1 MNNSIF
7 KDGKTVEINQSKRI
21 LFSGYAKLP
30 TGITASEIY
39 KVIGV
44 ILSIDEDTGNI
55 MEADCTLATE
65 VARKHVSSILVG
77 KSITNPDNLVRIVD
91 MTYQGSAKKA
101 IITAIRIIY
110 DKYRSYKEGLAP
122 SAID

>member
-1 MNNSIF
+1 ME
-7 KDGKTVEINQSKRI
+7 KTQGKQI

-44 ILSIDEDTGNI
+44 VLLVNEDTGEI
-55 MEADCTLATE
+55 IQADCTLATA
-65 VARKHVSSILVG
+65 VARNHVSSILVG
-77 KSITNPDNLVRIVD
+77 KQIANPDYLVRIVD
-91 MTYQGSAKKA
+91 TTYQGSAKKA

>member
-1 MNNSIF
+1 MDT
-7 KDGKTVEINQSKRI
+7 KQGKRI

-44 ILSIDEDTGNI
+44 VLVIDEESGNI
-55 MEADCTLATE
+55 LEADCTLATA
-65 VARKHVSSILVG
+65 VARNHVSEMLVG
-77 KSITNPDNLVRIVD
+77 RSITNPENLVRIID
-91 MTYQGSAKKA
+91 KTYQGSAKKA
-101 IITAIRIIY
+101 VITAIRIIY
-110 DKYRSYKEGLAP
+110 DKYRSYKEGLTP

>member
-1 MNNSIF
+1 MGD
-7 KDGKTVEINQSKRI
+7 KGKRI

-44 ILSIDEDTGNI
+44 VLSIDEDTGNI
-55 MEADCTLATE
+55 VEADCTLATA

-77 KSITNPDNLVRIVD
+77 NSITDPDHLVRIVD
-91 MTYQGSAKKA
+91 KTYQGSAKRA

-110 DKYRSYKEGLAP
+110 DKYRSYKDGLAP
-122 SAID
+122 SLIE

>member
-1 MNNSIF
+1 MENN
-7 KDGKTVEINQSKRI
+7 SKRI

-44 ILSIDEDTGNI
+44 VLSIDEDTGNI
-55 MEADCTLATE
+55 IEADCTLATA
-65 VARKHVSSILVG
+65 VARNHVSSILVG
-77 KSITNPDNLVRIVD
+77 NSISNPDYLVKIVD
-91 MTYQGSAKKA
+91 TTYQGSAKKA

-110 DKYRSYKEGLAP
+110 DKYRSYKDGLAP
-122 SAID
+122 SAIE

>member
-1 MNNSIF
+1 MEKIQR
-7 KDGKTVEINQSKRI
+7 KHI

-44 ILSIDEDTGNI
+44 VLLIDEDTGNI
-55 MEADCTLATE
+55 LEADCTLATA
-65 VARKHVSSILVG
+65 VARNHVSSILIG
-77 KSITNPDNLVRIVD
+77 RSITNPENLVRIVD
-91 MTYQGSAKKA
+91 TTYHGSAKKA

-110 DKYRSYKEGLAP
+110 DKYRSYKEGLTP